1 MSDDTEASVES
12 PFDPGA
18 LVAWRVYVVVCQISS
33 DRPGFSVQGYY
44 RGRVRYQG
52 TDYLA
57 FESEVMVHLVE
68 RDRIREVTEI
78 TRRYEL

>member
-1 MSDDTEASVES
+1 MSDEQDASVES

-44 RGRVRYQG
+44 
-52 TDYLA
+52 
-57 FESEVMVHLVE
+57 
-68 RDRIREVTEI
+68 EVTEI